1 MAEYYSNIITK
12 YGKEMSLFM
21 KQSLLQDLQ
30 KLYDEGKYQ
39 AVIDALL
46 EIEPEQWGYDLTC
59 LFARALNEIGEYD
72 DAIGYLLKV
81 ANQGRKDYMWYVRI
95 GYTYFL
101 QNKYRD
107 AVEMFEKALKLQPNN
122 QEVILFVTLARSAA
136 KKENIHD
143 YIKNMIQEL
152 KIIGEQAENID
163 LIQDVKQIIKNLPED
178 KNILDTHTLL
188 RVLKDDSIAVHIDE
202 NLLQNWEGARNCFA
216 TNRIIVEGKKIGFMY
231 RDIPKKGKDDSG
243 WRFIAGDESSEYMA
257 DEKNFGLYDLNLL
270 CNYDPDIIPFLN
282 AEYGKSYYR
291 DDNGIF
297 REAEPP
303 DFD

>member
-1 MAEYYSNIITK
+1 MNP
-12 YGKEMSLFM
+12 FM
-21 KQSLLQDLQ
+21 KQSLLQNLQ

-39 AVIDALL
+39 IVIDDLL

-59 LFARALNEIGEYD
+59 LFARALNEVGEYD
-72 DAIGYLLKV
+72 DAMGYLLKV
-81 ANQGRKDYMWYVRI
+81 AQQGRKDYMWYVRI

-101 QNKYRD
+101 QQKYRD
-107 AVEMFEKALKLQPNN
+107 ALEMFEKGLKLQPNN
-122 QEVILFVTLARSAA
+122 QEVMLFVTLARSAVE
-136 KKENIHD
+136 KENVHE
-143 YIKNMIQEL
+143 YISKMIQEL
-152 KIIGEQAENID
+152 KKVGEQAKNINT
-163 LIQDVKQIIKNLPED
+163 IQDMKQIIKNLPQN
-178 KNILDTHTLL
+178 KNILYSHTLL

-231 RDIPKKGKDDSG
+231 RDIPKKEKEDSG

-257 DEKNFGLYDLNLL
+257 DENNFGLYDLNLL

-282 AEYGKSYYR
+282 SEYGKSYYR
-291 DDNGIF
+291 DENGIF

-303 DFD
+303 DIE

>member
-1 MAEYYSNIITK
+1 
-12 YGKEMSLFM
+12 MSLFM

-30 KLYDEGKYQ
+30 KLYDEEKYQ

-81 ANQGRKDYMWYVRI
+81 AKQGRKDYMWYVRI

-143 YIKNMIQEL
+143 YINNMIKEL

-163 LIQDVKQIIKNLPED
+163 LIQDVKEIIKTLPED

-202 NLLQNWEGARNCFA
+202 NMLQNWEGARNCFA

-303 DFD
+303 EFE

>member
-1 MAEYYSNIITK
+1 MNP
-12 YGKEMSLFM
+12 FM
-21 KQSLLQDLQ
+21 KQSLLQNLQ

-39 AVIDALL
+39 TVIDDLL

-59 LFARALNEIGEYD
+59 LFARALNEVGEYD
-72 DAIGYLLKV
+72 DAMGYLLKV
-81 ANQGRKDYMWYVRI
+81 AQQGRKDYMWYVRI

-101 QNKYRD
+101 QQKYRD
-107 AVEMFEKALKLQPNN
+107 ALEMFEKGLKLQPNN
-122 QEVILFVTLARSAA
+122 QEVMLFVTLARSAVE
-136 KKENIHD
+136 KENVHE
-143 YIKNMIQEL
+143 YISKMIQEL
-152 KIIGEQAENID
+152 KKVGEQAKNINT
-163 LIQDVKQIIKNLPED
+163 IQDMKQIIKNLPQN
-178 KNILDTHTLL
+178 KNILYSHTLL

-231 RDIPKKGKDDSG
+231 RDIPKKEKEDSG

-257 DEKNFGLYDLNLL
+257 DENNFGLYDLNLL

-282 AEYGKSYYR
+282 SEYGKSYYR
-291 DDNGIF
+291 DENGIF

-303 DFD
+303 DIE